1 MKQGDIIRIIN
12 EIAEGMTRR
21 VAHERVTRLRMQSPS
36 KYSFSR
42 NWYQAHFDSQY
53 YFEVDAWCEQQFGAH
68 PRHPDAWSRWW
79 HKFEDSILFRD
90 KEDYMMFVLRWGRH
104 D

>member
-1 MKQGDIIRIIN
+1 MKQADLIRMIDELAKN
-12 EIAEGMTRR
+12 IARKMH
-21 VAHERVTRLRMQSPS
+21 HEKKMFESTSVS
-36 KYSFSR
+36 KHKFSR
-42 NWYQAHFDSQY
+42 KWYQARFDSQY

-68 PRHPDAWSRWW
+68 PHHPDAWSRWW

-90 KEDYMMFVLRWGRH
+90 EEDYMMFVLRWGKH